1 MPANLLAV
9 SPERAQSPI
18 PRRNPLKEDCHAAGW
33 TFTELAQEQPGFA
46 SGDFLFWAFLQDL
59 LGIFFLVL
67 LSKTK
72 ARGSRPGSTGQ
83 SLSAPGVRRKAAH
96 DAGDVEDSFA
106 KVQRWN
112 RKGAWGTQWA
122 KPDPPDDSA
131 EASWSSRS
139 TPKVYARS
147 LLSSHHLRF
156 HAQGKKALSQW
167 GLMTRVLSQITLGPW
182 AND

>member
-9 SPERAQSPI
+9 SPERAL

-59 LGIFFLVL
+59 LGVFFFLVL

-131 EASWSSRS
+131 EASPSWRS

-156 HAQGKKALSQW
+156 HAQGKKALSRC
-167 GLMTRVLSQITLGPW
+167 GLMTRVLSQITLGLS